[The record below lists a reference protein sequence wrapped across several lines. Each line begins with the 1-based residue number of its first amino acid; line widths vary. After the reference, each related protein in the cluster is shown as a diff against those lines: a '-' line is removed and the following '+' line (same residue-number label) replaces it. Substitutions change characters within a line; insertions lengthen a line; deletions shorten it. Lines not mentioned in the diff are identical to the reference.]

1 MLGRPKISDFFH
13 MSTQNLHLI
22 RSESMARNASTHS
35 AVDVGDIADVDLLDA
50 LVCVSGGRMRMISW
64 KRSVRAI

>member
-1 MLGRPKISDFFH
+1 
-13 MSTQNLHLI
+13 
-22 RSESMARNASTHS
+22 MARNASTHS